1 LLTLGPIEGVIEE
14 REKRERR
21 ERELALQ
28 HTIERVSERGIYRRS
43 ANKFHMI
50 LKDTRHAYVLK
61 SFALSV
67 IYQVYLAGRV

>member
-1 LLTLGPIEGVIEE
+1 MIEE

-43 ANKFHMI
+43 ADKFHRIHMI